1 MIILGMPI
9 FDLMMELCNFPFILY
24 SMDNNYNTLLITEKG
39 LENIT
44 IEEIEKILNRNIDYN
59 MIEKKNKILIYSN
72 LDFEERLKLLF
83 NSRTIDNILYKEKDK
98 YKYFLLKNLYERGY
112 QLKKI
117 EKLKSTLVNK
127 IIYYSD
133 IRENEEILN
142 IMDDGSF
149 SIEQGIYIKNILP
162 IFWRRKEISK
172 YMDYFEKYINIKKK
186 VNIKIYCV
194 NKDKNKLL
202 LIERNSENALVN
214 DIIFFRRLDIEW
226 IDLKFKEE
234 SIDKIFTFRIKKNP
248 ELNIKDKY
256 IFYHSN
262 KLLKDNGKLYLLL
275 YSYDYKK
282 ILDNIINYI
291 KKYSLR
297 YVDSFYLYNYNK
309 RLLLIVLEKI

>member
-1 MIILGMPI
+1 
-9 FDLMMELCNFPFILY
+9 
-24 SMDNNYNTLLITEKG
+24 MDNNYNTLLITEKG

-44 IEEIEKILNRNIDYN
+44 IEEIEKILNRNIDHN
-59 MIEKKNKILIYSN
+59 MVEKKNRILIYTN
-72 LDFEERLKLLF
+72 LDFEERLNLLF
-83 NSRTIDNILYKEKDK
+83 NSRTIDNILYIKKDK
-98 YKYFLLKNLYERGY
+98 YKYLLLKNLYERRY

-133 IRENEEILN
+133 IKENEEILN

-149 SIEQGIYIKNILP
+149 SIEQGIYIKDILP

-172 YMDYFEKYINIKKK
+172 YIDYFEKYMNIKKK

-214 DIIFFRRLDIEW
+214 DIILFRRLDIEW
-226 IDLKFKEE
+226 LDLKFKEG
-234 SIDKIFTFRIKKNP
+234 SIDKIFTFRIKKGS

-262 KLLKDNGKLYLLL
+262 KLLKDNGKLYILL
-275 YSYDYKK
+275 YNYDYKK
-282 ILDNIINYI
+282 ILDSITNYI
-291 KKYSLR
+291 KKYSLL
-297 YVDSFYLYNYNK
+297 YVDSFYLYSYNK
-309 RLLLIVLEKI
+309 KLLLIILEKI

>member
-1 MIILGMPI
+1 
-9 FDLMMELCNFPFILY
+9 MELCNFPFILY
-24 SMDNNYNTLLITEKG
+24 YMDNNYNTLLITEKG

-59 MIEKKNKILIYSN
+59 MVEKKNRILIYTN
-72 LDFEERLKLLF
+72 LDFEERLNLLF
-83 NSRTIDNILYKEKDK
+83 NSRTIDNILYIKKDK
-98 YKYFLLKNLYERGY
+98 YKYFFLKNLYERRY

-127 IIYYSD
+127 IIYYSN
-133 IRENEEILN
+133 IGENEEILN

-172 YMDYFEKYINIKKK
+172 YMDYFEKYIDIKKK

-202 LIERNSENALVN
+202 LIEKNSENALVN
-214 DIIFFRRLDIEW
+214 DIIFFRRLDMEW

-256 IFYHSN
+256 ILYHSN
-262 KLLKDNGKLYLLL
+262 KLLKNNGKLYLLL

-291 KKYSLR
+291 KKYSLM
-297 YVDSFYLYNYNK
+297 YINSFYLYNYNK
-309 RLLLIVLEKI
+309 RLILIILEKI

>member
-1 MIILGMPI
+1 M
-9 FDLMMELCNFPFILY
+9 N
-24 SMDNNYNTLLITEKG
+24 NNYNTLLITEKG

-59 MIEKKNKILIYSN
+59 MIEEKNRILIYTN
-72 LDFEERLKLLF
+72 LDFEERLNLLF
-83 NSRTIDNILYKEKDK
+83 NSRTIDNILYIKKDK
-98 YKYFLLKNLYERGY
+98 YKYLLLKNLYERRY

-133 IRENEEILN
+133 IKENEEILN
-142 IMDDGSF
+142 IMDYGSF
-149 SIEQGIYIKNILP
+149 SIEQGIYIKDILP

-172 YMDYFEKYINIKKK
+172 YIDYFEKYMNIKKK

-214 DIIFFRRLDIEW
+214 DIILFRRLDIEW
-226 IDLKFKEE
+226 LDLKFKEG
-234 SIDKIFTFRIKKNP
+234 SIDKIFTFRIKKGS

-262 KLLKDNGKLYLLL
+262 KLLKDNGKLYILL
-275 YSYDYKK
+275 YNYDYKK
-282 ILDNIINYI
+282 ILDSITNYI
-291 KKYSLR
+291 KKYSLL
-297 YVDSFYLYNYNK
+297 YVDSFYLYSYNK
-309 RLLLIVLEKI
+309 KLLLIILEKI

>member
-1 MIILGMPI
+1 
-9 FDLMMELCNFPFILY
+9 MELCNFPFILY
-24 SMDNNYNTLLITEKG
+24 YMNNNYNTLLITEKG

-59 MIEKKNKILIYSN
+59 MIEEKNRILIYTN
-72 LDFEERLKLLF
+72 LDFEERLNLLF
-83 NSRTIDNILYKEKDK
+83 NSRTIDNILYIKKDK
-98 YKYFLLKNLYERGY
+98 YKYLLLKNLYERRY

-133 IRENEEILN
+133 IKENEEILN
-142 IMDDGSF
+142 IMDYGSF
-149 SIEQGIYIKNILP
+149 SIEQGIYIKDILP

-172 YMDYFEKYINIKKK
+172 YIDYFEKYMNIKKK

-214 DIIFFRRLDIEW
+214 DIILFRRLDIEW
-226 IDLKFKEE
+226 LDLKFKEG
-234 SIDKIFTFRIKKNP
+234 SIDKIFTFRIKKGS

-262 KLLKDNGKLYLLL
+262 KLLKDNGKLYILL
-275 YSYDYKK
+275 YNYDYKK
-282 ILDNIINYI
+282 ILDSITNYI
-291 KKYSLR
+291 KKYSLL
-297 YVDSFYLYNYNK
+297 YVDSFYLYSYNK
-309 RLLLIVLEKI
+309 KLLLIILEKI

>member
-1 MIILGMPI
+1 
-9 FDLMMELCNFPFILY
+9 MELCNFPFILY
-24 SMDNNYNTLLITEKG
+24 YMDNNYNTLLITEKG

-44 IEEIEKILNRNIDYN
+44 IEEIEKILNRNIDHN
-59 MIEKKNKILIYSN
+59 MVEKKNRILIYTN
-72 LDFEERLKLLF
+72 LDFEERLNLLF
-83 NSRTIDNILYKEKDK
+83 NSRTIDNILYIKKDK
-98 YKYFLLKNLYERGY
+98 YEYFFLKNLYERRY

-127 IIYYSD
+127 IIYYSN
-133 IRENEEILN
+133 IKENEEILN

-172 YMDYFEKYINIKKK
+172 YMDYFEKYIDIKKK

-202 LIERNSENALVN
+202 LIKRNSENALVN
-214 DIIFFRRLDIEW
+214 DIIFFRRLDMEW

-256 IFYHSN
+256 ILHHSN
-262 KLLKDNGKLYLLL
+262 KLLKNNGKLYLLL

-291 KKYSLR
+291 KKYSLM
-297 YVDSFYLYNYNK
+297 YINSFYLYNYNK
-309 RLLLIVLEKI
+309 RLILIILEKI

>member
-1 MIILGMPI
+1 M
-9 FDLMMELCNFPFILY
+9 N
-24 SMDNNYNTLLITEKG
+24 NNYNTLLITEKG
-39 LENIT
+39 LEDIT
-44 IEEIEKILNRNIDYN
+44 IKEIEKILNRSIDYN
-59 MIEKKNKILIYSN
+59 IIEKKNKILIYIN
-72 LDFEERLKLLF
+72 LNFEERLNLLF
-83 NSRTIDNILYKEKDK
+83 NSRTIDNILYMKGDK

-127 IIYYSD
+127 IIYYSNMK
-133 IRENEEILN
+133 ENEEILN

-149 SIEQGIYIKNILP
+149 SIEQGIYIKKISP

-172 YMDYFEKYINIKKK
+172 YMDYFEKYMNIKKK

-226 IDLKFKEE
+226 IDLKFRDG

-248 ELNIKDKY
+248 ELNMKDKY
-256 IFYHSN
+256 IFYHSD
-262 KLLKDNGKLYLLL
+262 KLLKDKGKLYLLL

-282 ILDNIINYI
+282 ILENIVNYI
-291 KKYSLR
+291 KKYSLI

-309 RLLLIVLEKI
+309 KLLLIVLEKI

>member
-1 MIILGMPI
+1 
-9 FDLMMELCNFPFILY
+9 
-24 SMDNNYNTLLITEKG
+24 MDNNYNTLLITEKG

-44 IEEIEKILNRNIDYN
+44 IEEIEKILNRNIDHN
-59 MIEKKNKILIYSN
+59 MVEKKNRILIYTN
-72 LDFEERLKLLF
+72 LDFEERLNLLF
-83 NSRTIDNILYKEKDK
+83 NSRTIDNILYIKKDK
-98 YKYFLLKNLYERGY
+98 YKYFFLKNLYERRY

-127 IIYYSD
+127 IIYYSN
-133 IRENEEILN
+133 IKENEEILN

-172 YMDYFEKYINIKKK
+172 YMDYFEKYIDIKKK

-202 LIERNSENALVN
+202 LIKRNSENALVN
-214 DIIFFRRLDIEW
+214 DIIFFRRLDMEW

-256 IFYHSN
+256 ILHHSN
-262 KLLKDNGKLYLLL
+262 KLLKNNGKLYLLL

-291 KKYSLR
+291 KKYSLM
-297 YVDSFYLYNYNK
+297 YINSFYLYNYNK
-309 RLLLIVLEKI
+309 RLILIILEKI

>member
-1 MIILGMPI
+1 
-9 FDLMMELCNFPFILY
+9 
-24 SMDNNYNTLLITEKG
+24 
-39 LENIT
+39 
-44 IEEIEKILNRNIDYN
+44 
-59 MIEKKNKILIYSN
+59 MIEKKNKILIYTN
-72 LDFEERLKLLF
+72 LDFEERLNLLF
-83 NSRTIDNILYKEKDK
+83 NSRTIDNILYKKKDK
-98 YKYFLLKNLYERGY
+98 YKYFLIKNLYERGY

-127 IIYYSD
+127 IIYYSN
-133 IRENEEILN
+133 IKENEEILN

-162 IFWRRKEISK
+162 IFWRRKEISE
-172 YMDYFEKYINIKKK
+172 YMDYFEKYMNIKKK

-226 IDLKFKEE
+226 LDLKFKEG
-234 SIDKIFTFRIKKNP
+234 SIDKIFTFRIKKDS

-291 KKYSLR
+291 KKYSLT

-309 RLLLIVLEKI
+309 RLLLIILEKI

>member
-1 MIILGMPI
+1 
-9 FDLMMELCNFPFILY
+9 MELCNFPFILY
-24 SMDNNYNTLLITEKG
+24 YMDNNYNTLLITEKG

-44 IEEIEKILNRNIDYN
+44 IEEIEKILNRNIDHN
-59 MIEKKNKILIYSN
+59 MVEKKNRILIYTN
-72 LDFEERLKLLF
+72 LDFEERLNLLF
-83 NSRTIDNILYKEKDK
+83 NSRTIDNILYIKKDK
-98 YKYFLLKNLYERGY
+98 YKYFFLKNLYERRY

-133 IRENEEILN
+133 IKENEEILN
-142 IMDDGSF
+142 IMDYGSF
-149 SIEQGIYIKNILP
+149 SIEQGIYIKDILP

-172 YMDYFEKYINIKKK
+172 YIDYFEKYMNIKKK

-214 DIIFFRRLDIEW
+214 DIILFRRLDIEW
-226 IDLKFKEE
+226 LDLKFKEG
-234 SIDKIFTFRIKKNP
+234 SIDKIFTFRIKKGS

-262 KLLKDNGKLYLLL
+262 KLLKDNGKLYILL
-275 YSYDYKK
+275 YNYDYKK
-282 ILDNIINYI
+282 ILDSITNYI
-291 KKYSLR
+291 KKYSLL
-297 YVDSFYLYNYNK
+297 YVDSFYLYSYNK
-309 RLLLIVLEKI
+309 KLLLIILEKI